1 MEALEYRNHRAYQHG
16 TAARSIAAQP
26 ARPERST
33 RRAPRQQ
40 PKSYKKVQISYK
52 THPLVMAKR
61 SRAMQICLTVALVFV
76 MAVAVVASNAI
87 SAQINLENI
96 DIQENIYA
104 MEEQIEQLNLA
115 ISTECDVQQV
125 AEVAEND
132 LSMGFPSDSQVYYVE
147 LEQEQA
153 VQQVTVEQE
162 SGFFQRVQEWF
173 LGIAG

>member
-1 MEALEYRNHRAYQHG
+1 
-16 TAARSIAAQP
+16 
-26 ARPERST
+26 
-33 RRAPRQQ
+33 
-40 PKSYKKVQISYK
+40 
-52 THPLVMAKR
+52 
-61 SRAMQICLTVALVFV
+61 MQLCLTVALVFV

-115 ISTECDVQQV
+115 ISTECDIQQV